1 MASYGVVTGG
11 QAVLQPNA
19 RILHLE
25 QQMMDDGLGPDPD
38 PDPAEGGR
46 GAEEVDNDSRSRL
59 RP

>member
-1 MASYGVVTGG
+1 M
-11 QAVLQPNA
+11 QPNA
-19 RILHLE
+19 KILHLE
-25 QQMMDDGLGPDPD
+25 QQMMDDGLGPD